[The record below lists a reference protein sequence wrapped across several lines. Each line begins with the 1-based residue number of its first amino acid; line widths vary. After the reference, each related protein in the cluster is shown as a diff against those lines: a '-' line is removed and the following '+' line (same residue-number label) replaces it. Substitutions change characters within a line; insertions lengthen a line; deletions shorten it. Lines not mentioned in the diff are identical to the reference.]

1 MSVLMLPEPASGVS
15 AERQRR
21 MIVSGGGYYAATP
34 STGASAWR
42 PRIISEAFSAIIIVD
57 E

>member
-34 STGASAWR
+34 STGASGWR